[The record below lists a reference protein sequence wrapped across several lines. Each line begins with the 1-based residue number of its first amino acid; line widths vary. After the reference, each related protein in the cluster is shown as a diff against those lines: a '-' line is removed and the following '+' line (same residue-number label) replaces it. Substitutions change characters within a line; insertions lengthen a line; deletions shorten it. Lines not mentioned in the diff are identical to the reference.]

1 MIQVSSE
8 SVELLIND
16 EYGNFVIQAI
26 LEHLIS
32 VSKRKSKIMDM
43 RVSCF
48 YEFIRL
54 NLNKLC
60 KQQYSSRV
68 VEKAVETMP
77 KEQFEK
83 VCVVF
88 MKTSKKSKLFREIML
103 DSYGNYIAPKILD
116 RAKAFCLQYQFDYF
130 SKVYRES
137 IEALKKVKHGRQ
149 LMVKMN

>member
-1 MIQVSSE
+1 
-8 SVELLIND
+8 
-16 EYGNFVIQAI
+16 
-26 LEHLIS
+26 
-32 VSKRKSKIMDM
+32 MDV

-54 NLNKLC
+54 NLGKLC

-83 VCVVF
+83 VCVVL
-88 MKTSKKSKLFREIML
+88 MKNSSKKSKMFKEIML
-103 DSYGNYIAPKILD
+103 DSYGNYIAPKIMEMVKVF
-116 RAKAFCLQYQFDYF
+116 ALQQQFDYF
-130 SKVYRES
+130 SKIYRES

-149 LMVKMN
+149 LMVKMNQIL